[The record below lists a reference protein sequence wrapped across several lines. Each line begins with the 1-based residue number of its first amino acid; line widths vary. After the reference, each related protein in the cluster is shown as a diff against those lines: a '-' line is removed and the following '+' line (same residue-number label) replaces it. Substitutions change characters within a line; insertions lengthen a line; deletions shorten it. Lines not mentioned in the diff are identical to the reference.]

1 MKIIEILKEKIREKS
16 NKFKISYNDL
26 SFENANEKIEES
38 SFQKH
43 KVLVEALREELKLY
57 E

>member
-38 SFQKH
+38 SF
-43 KVLVEALREELKLY
+43 
-57 E
+57 